1 MTDAEWAVVRAVLP
15 VPAWGEG
22 RGGRPEEYCHRD
34 ILDAIRYVVD
44 NGVKWPALPAD
55 YPPWKAVHRFFTR
68 WREQGLI
75 GEFHDRLRAATREAH
90 GRDAEPTA
98 GVIDSQ
104 SARGTSTVWAATS
117 GYDAGKKIKGRKRHI
132 VVDTLGLI
140 LAVMVTPAS
149 TGDRAAAQ
157 DLLARATQ
165 EHHRLRRAWA
175 DSGYTG
181 MLVGWCATA
190 LNLMLTVIRR
200 SDDHKGFVVLPK
212 RWIVERTFAW
222 LSRSRRLARD
232 YERLPASSEA
242 MILWS
247 MTTIMTRRLGRRGR
261 RTGPAQAPAPIP
273 AQRAA

>member
-1 MTDAEWAVVRAVLP
+1 
-15 VPAWGEG
+15 
-22 RGGRPEEYCHRD
+22 
-34 ILDAIRYVVD
+34 
-44 NGVKWPALPAD
+44 
-55 YPPWKAVHRFFTR
+55 
-68 WREQGLI
+68 I
-75 GEFHDRLRAATREAH
+75 GEFHGRLRAATREAQ

-104 SARGTSTVWAATS
+104 SVKGTSTVEAATS
-117 GYDAGKKIKGRKRHI
+117 GYDGGKKIKGRKRHI

-149 TGDRAAAQ
+149 TGDRDAAQ
-157 DLLARATQ
+157 DLLSQATRR
-165 EHHRLRRAWA
+165 HHRLRRVWA

-181 MLVGWCATA
+181 MLVGWCARA
-190 LNLMLTVIRR
+190 LNLILTVIRR
-200 SDDHKGFVVLPK
+200 SDGHKGFVVLPK

-222 LSRSRRLARD
+222 LTRSRRLARD

-247 MTTIMTRRLGRRGR
+247 MTMVMTRRLGHRRR
-261 RTGPAQAPAPIP
+261 RTGPEPARAPSP